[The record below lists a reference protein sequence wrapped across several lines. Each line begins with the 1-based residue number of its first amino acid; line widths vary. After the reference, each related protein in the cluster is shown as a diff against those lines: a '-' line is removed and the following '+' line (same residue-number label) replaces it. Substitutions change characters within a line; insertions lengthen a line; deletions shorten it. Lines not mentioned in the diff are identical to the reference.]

1 MNNINGL
8 TGLEGARIA
17 LAFSGGL
24 DTSVMAYW
32 LQKEFGAEI
41 VTISGDLGQEKE
53 LRGINEKAYAL
64 GAKAAYHVDL
74 KNEFAE
80 EYVFRALK
88 AGALYEGAYPL
99 ATALGRPLLAKT
111 LVEIA
116 RKEECTVI
124 AHGCTGKGNDQVR
137 FDASIWAL
145 APDLRVI
152 APVRHW
158 EFKSREDEITYCEV
172 NAIPVQ
178 ATRKNPYSIDENL
191 WGTSIECGV
200 LEDPTVA
207 PPSDA
212 YQRTVSP
219 ERAPDQP
226 EEITIAFERGIPVSL
241 NGEKIPAVDLIM
253 NLNHLAGA
261 HGIGR
266 LDMIENRLVGIKSRE
281 IYEAPAATL
290 LHFAHKELER
300 LTLDKWTSHY
310 KAKLAQDYAELIY
323 NGLWFSPLR
332 AAFDAFIDET
342 QKLVTGTVV
351 VKLYKGNLSI
361 QSRWSPNSLYDK
373 ALASYTSEDT
383 FDHSAGEGFS
393 KIFSLP
399 LRTIARVNKGVSQLH
414 TKHSIPSEV

>member
-1 MNNINGL
+1 MASVSGL
-8 TGLEGARIA
+8 QGLEGARIA

-41 VTISGDLGQEKE
+41 VTVSGDLGQEKE
-53 LRGINEKAYAL
+53 LNGINEKAYSL

-74 KNEFAE
+74 KKEFAE
-80 EYVFRALK
+80 GYVFRALK
-88 AGALYEGAYPL
+88 AGALYEGEYPL

-116 RKEECTVI
+116 RKEECTVV
-124 AHGCTGKGNDQVR
+124 AHGCTGKGNDQIR
-137 FDASIWAL
+137 FDAGVWAL

-158 EFKSREDEITYCEV
+158 EFHSREDEIAYCEE
-172 NAIPVQ
+172 NAIPVS
-178 ATRKNPYSIDENL
+178 ATKKNPYSIDENL

-207 PPSDA
+207 PPEDA

-219 ERAPDQP
+219 LVAPNTP
-226 EEITIAFERGIPVSL
+226 EEISIAFEKGVPVAL
-241 NGEKIPAVDLIM
+241 NGEAIHAVELIVR
-253 NLNHLAGA
+253 LNHLAGA

-281 IYEAPAATL
+281 IYEAPGATL
-290 LHFAHKELER
+290 LHYAHRELER
-300 LTLDKWTSHY
+300 LTLDKWTAHY
-310 KAKLAQDYAELIY
+310 KAKISQDYAELIY

-332 AAFDAFIDET
+332 AAFDAFVDST
-342 QKLVTGTVV
+342 QQNVSGTVV
-351 VKLYKGNLSI
+351 VQMYKGNLSI
-361 QSRWSPNSLYDK
+361 LSRTSPFSLYDK

-383 FDHSAGEGFS
+383 FDHAAGEGFS

-399 LRTIARVNKGVSQLH
+399 LRTIARVKENSNQA
-414 TKHSIPSEV
+414 ISELA

>member
-1 MNNINGL
+1 MSKVSGL
-8 TGLEGARIA
+8 SGLEGARIA

-32 LQKEFGAEI
+32 LQKEFGAEV
-41 VTISGDLGQEKE
+41 VTVSGDLGQEKE
-53 LRGINEKAYAL
+53 LNGINEKAYSL

-74 KNEFAE
+74 KDEFVNQ
-80 EYVFRALK
+80 YVFRALK
-88 AGALYEGAYPL
+88 AGALYEGSYPL

-111 LVEIA
+111 LVEFA
-116 RKEECTVI
+116 RKEECTVV

-137 FDASIWAL
+137 FDAGVWAL

-158 EFKSREDEITYCEV
+158 QFHSREDEIAYCAE
-172 NAIPVQ
+172 NSIPVT
-178 ATRKNPYSIDENL
+178 ATKKNPYSIDENL

-207 PPSDA
+207 PPADA
-212 YQRTVSP
+212 YQRTVDP
-219 ERAPDQP
+219 QDAPNESEDVT
-226 EEITIAFERGIPVSL
+226 ITFESGIPVAL
-241 NGEKIPAVDLIM
+241 NNTPMGGVDLVRT
-253 NLNHLAGA
+253 LNHLAGA

-281 IYEAPAATL
+281 IYEAPAATV

-300 LTLDKWTSHY
+300 LTLDKWTSQY
-310 KAKLAQDYAELIY
+310 KSKLAQDYSEIIY

-332 AAFDAFIDET
+332 VALDAFVDET
-342 QKLVTGTVV
+342 QKAVNGTVV
-351 VKLYKGNLSI
+351 IKLYKGGLSVL
-361 QSRWSPNSLYDK
+361 SRWSPNSLYDK
-373 ALASYTSEDT
+373 ALASYSAEDT
-383 FDHSAGEGFS
+383 FDHAAGEGFS

-399 LRTIARVNKGVSQLH
+399 LRTIARVRQSAGNVV
-414 TKHSIPSEV
+414 SEVTGD

>member
-1 MNNINGL
+1 MSHAH
-8 TGLEGARIA
+8 GLEGLQGARIA

-24 DTSVMAYW
+24 DTSVMAAW
-32 LQKEFGAEI
+32 LQSEFGAEI

-53 LRGINEKAYAL
+53 LVGINEKAFSL

-74 KNEFAE
+74 KQDFAE
-80 EYVFRALK
+80 NFVFRALK
-88 AGALYEGAYPL
+88 AGALYEGTYPL
-99 ATALGRPLLAKT
+99 ATALGRPLLAKA
-111 LVEIA
+111 LVDVA
-116 RKEECTVI
+116 LKENCTVV

-137 FDASIWAL
+137 FDASVWAL

-158 EFKSREDEITYCEV
+158 PFKSREDEIAYCQEHK
-172 NAIPVQ
+172 IPVA
-178 ATRKNPYSIDENL
+178 ATKKNPYSIDENL

-207 PPSDA
+207 PPLDA
-212 YQRTVSP
+212 YQRTVAP
-219 ERAPDQP
+219 ESAPDKA
-226 EEITIAFERGIPVSL
+226 ETLTITFERGVPVAI
-241 NGEKIPAVDLIM
+241 NGTAMPAVELIM
-253 NLNHLAGA
+253 KLNHIAGP

-290 LHFAHKELER
+290 LHFAHTELER
-300 LTLDKWTSHY
+300 MTLDGWTAHA
-310 KAKLAQDYAELIY
+310 KAKVALDYASLIY

-332 AAFDAFIDET
+332 EALDAFIDKT
-342 QKLVTGTVV
+342 QEVVSGDVT
-351 VKLYKGNLSI
+351 VKMYKGTLQIMARTSAF
-361 QSRWSPNSLYDK
+361 SLYDK

-399 LRTIARVNKGVSQLH
+399 LRTIATRNKNAAR
-414 TKHSIPSEV
+414 

>member
-1 MNNINGL
+1 MS
-8 TGLEGARIA
+8 TVRGLEGLQGARIA

-24 DTSVMAYW
+24 DTSVMAFW

-41 VTISGDLGQEKE
+41 VTVSGDLGQEKE
-53 LRGINEKAYAL
+53 LNGINEKAHSL

-74 KNEFAE
+74 KQEFAE

-88 AGALYEGAYPL
+88 AGALYEGEYPL

-116 RKEECTVI
+116 RKEECTVV

-137 FDASIWAL
+137 FDAGVWAL

-158 EFKSREDEITYCEV
+158 EFKSREDEIAYCAE

-178 ATRKNPYSIDENL
+178 ATKKNPYSIDENL

-207 PPSDA
+207 PPEDA

-219 ERAPDQP
+219 LIAPNTP
-226 EEITIAFERGIPVSL
+226 EEIAITFEQGVPVAL
-241 NGEKIPAVDLIM
+241 NGNGMPAVELIVT
-253 NLNHLAGA
+253 LNHLAGA

-281 IYEAPAATL
+281 IYEAPGATL
-290 LHFAHKELER
+290 LHYAHRELER
-300 LTLDKWTSHY
+300 LTLDKWSAHH
-310 KAKLAQDYAELIY
+310 KAKIAQDYAELIY

-332 AAFDAFIDET
+332 QAFDAFIDST
-342 QKLVTGTVV
+342 QQTVSGTVV
-351 VKLYKGNLSI
+351 VQMYKGNLTI
-361 QSRWSPNSLYDK
+361 LSRTSPFSLYDK

-383 FDHSAGEGFS
+383 FDHAAGEGFS

-399 LRTIARVNKGVSQLH
+399 LRTIARVRQSAEQVL
-414 TKHSIPSEV
+414 SEQA

>member
-1 MNNINGL
+1 MNNTTGL
-8 TGLEGARIA
+8 SGLEGARIA

-24 DTSVMAYW
+24 DTSVIASW
-32 LQKEFGAEI
+32 LQEEFGAEI

-53 LRGINEKAYAL
+53 LVGVKEKAYAL
-64 GAKAAYHVDL
+64 GAKAAYQIDL
-74 KNEFAE
+74 RKEFAE
-80 EYVFRALK
+80 DFVFRALK
-88 AGALYEGAYPL
+88 AGALYEGEYPL

-116 RKEECTVI
+116 RKEECTVV

-137 FDASIWAL
+137 FDAGVWAL

-158 EFKSREDEITYCEV
+158 PFHSREDELNYCSERGIKV
-172 NAIPVQ
+172 D
-178 ATRKNPYSIDENL
+178 ATKEKPYSIDENL

-207 PPSDA
+207 PPEDA

-219 ERAPDQP
+219 ESAPDKS
-226 EEITIAFERGIPVSL
+226 EEISITFEQGIPVAL
-241 NGEKIPAVDLIM
+241 NGQNIPAVDLIRM
-253 NLNHLAGA
+253 LNHMAGA
-261 HGIGR
+261 YGIGR

-281 IYEAPAATL
+281 IYEAPGATL
-290 LHFAHKELER
+290 LHFAHWELER
-300 LTLDKWTSHY
+300 ITLDRWTAHA
-310 KAKLAQDYAELIY
+310 KAKVSQDYAELVY

-332 AAFDAFIDET
+332 NALDAFVDET
-342 QKLVTGTVV
+342 QKRVNGEVV
-351 VKLYKGNLSI
+351 VKMFKGNLTVR
-361 QSRWSPNSLYDK
+361 SRTSPNSLYDK

-399 LRTIARVNKGVSQLH
+399 LRTIARTERGLTRNTVIKSA
-414 TKHSIPSEV
+414 